1 MCTGRR
7 REVNRRPMGGR
18 RVTADRR
25 YENGESGDYSQDIFN
40 LHSFL
45 LSSSTW
51 HLPNAF
57 QCTERVVLNY
67 PLEQARGTL
76 LVNSGAHLCADAAF
90 GVHEVLMGA
99 RPLSFRIS

>member
-7 REVNRRPMGGR
+7 REVNRLSMGGR
-18 RVTADRR
+18 RVSADRR
-25 YENGESGDYSQDIFN
+25 YENGESGDYSRDIFN

-45 LSSSTW
+45 LSCSTW
-51 HLPNAF
+51 PLPNAF
-57 QCTERVVLNY
+57 QRTERVVLNY

-76 LVNSGAHLCADAAF
+76 LVNSGANPCADAAF